1 MTKKGDGQCF
11 PVTLL
16 LSTSIHYCRGLEGA
30 DGVLKWLKVLRPEEK
45 ESSGQGGAYTWYT
58 NFTQEVNYCVGS
70 RGGRN
75 QNRGSKLGG
84 KNYNRLNLLSAVN
97 LLLEAGSLMRCMSWD
112 KTILKVKVQENWLIK
127 QFKPGAMW
135 KKNYF
140 KSVKRSAER
149 SCCVGN
155 ICPDKH

>member
-1 MTKKGDGQCF
+1 MKQGMLNMTKKGDGQCF

-16 LSTSIHYCRGLEGA
+16 LSTSIHYCRGSEGA
-30 DGVLKWLKVLRPEEK
+30 DEVLMWLKALRPEE
-45 ESSGQGGAYTWYT
+45 EEGPGQGGAYTWYT
-58 NFTQEVNYCVGS
+58 TFTQEVNYSVGS

-75 QNRGSKLGG
+75 QSRGSKL
-84 KNYNRLNLLSAVN
+84 NLLSTVN
-97 LLLEAGSLMRCMSWD
+97 LLLAAGCLMRCMSWD
-112 KTILKVKVQENWLIK
+112 KTVLKVKVQEDWLIK
-127 QFKPGAMW
+127 RFKPGAVQ

-149 SCCVGN
+149 SCHVGN